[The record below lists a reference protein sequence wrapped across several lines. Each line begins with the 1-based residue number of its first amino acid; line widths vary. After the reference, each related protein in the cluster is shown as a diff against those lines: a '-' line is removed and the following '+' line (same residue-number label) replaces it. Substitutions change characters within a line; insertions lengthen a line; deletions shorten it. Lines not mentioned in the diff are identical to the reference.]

1 MAAIPCLDDER
12 TPPMTPLG
20 LVTSMLALLL
30 ALVLMSNPAP
40 AGEWKFKVVNKGNLP
55 AIEFRTKEDDEW
67 SSNWISERVEPGD
80 TFDMDFGSD
89 KGDCTVRTQ
98 IRFTDGS
105 YFDANV
111 NYCNVSTLYI
121 HDNRLT
127 AD

>member
-1 MAAIPCLDDER
+1 
-12 TPPMTPLG
+12 
-20 LVTSMLALLL
+20 MLAPLL

-40 AGEWKFKVVNKGNLP
+40 AGEWKFNVVNKGTLP
-55 AIEFRTKEDDEW
+55 AIEFRTREDGEW

-80 TFDMDFGSD
+80 TFDMDFGTD
-89 KGDCTVRTQ
+89 KGDCTIRTQ

>member
-1 MAAIPCLDDER
+1 MKLFPI
-12 TPPMTPLG
+12 
-20 LVTSMLALLL
+20 VTSVLAAMLVPTLLS
-30 ALVLMSNPAP
+30 APAS
-40 AGEWKFKVVNKGNLP
+40 AGEWKFKVVNKGTLP

-80 TFDMDFGSD
+80 TFDMDFGTS
-89 KGDCTVRTQ
+89 KGECTVRTQ

-111 NYCNVSTLYI
+111 DYCQVSTLYI
-121 HDNRLT
+121 HDKRLT

>member
-1 MAAIPCLDDER
+1 MTSWLRIAAAVLP
-12 TPPMTPLG
+12 
-20 LVTSMLALLL
+20 LVTSLALDG
-30 ALVLMSNPAP
+30 AAMG
-40 AGEWKFKVVNKGNLP
+40 GEWKFKVVNKGTLP
-55 AIEFRTKEDDEW
+55 AIEFRTQEDGEW

-80 TFDMDFGSD
+80 TFDMDFGTD

-121 HDNRLT
+121 FDNRLT